1 MTTVALALAWPWVV
15 LKVLGLGL
23 MTYGLINITANNYHV
38 SDYLYRT
45 EMLGLGVYYLLT
57 WEFT

>member
-1 MTTVALALAWPWVV
+1 MALRIEF
-15 LKVLGLGL
+15 
-23 MTYGLINITANNYHV
+23 TNYHV
-38 SDYLYRT
+38 SDYLCRT